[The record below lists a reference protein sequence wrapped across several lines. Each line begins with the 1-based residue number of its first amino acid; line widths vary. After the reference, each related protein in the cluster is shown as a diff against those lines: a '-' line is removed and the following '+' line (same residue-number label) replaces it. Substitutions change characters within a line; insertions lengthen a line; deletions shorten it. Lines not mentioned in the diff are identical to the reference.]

1 MGVPLI
7 EMILIWLVAPA
18 ILLTLSY
25 SFGLGASILFRKPLG
40 FPVAVV
46 LGFSTIVI
54 VGSLF
59 AFSTLTAPHSALIIA
74 MSGILI
80 FLVALTW
87 FRQYFNFDFIAA
99 LAGSLTY
106 FIYGL
111 PVIAYGHPSWAGWYR
126 LDDTATFLAVTDR
139 LMNVGRSVPAMINST
154 YDKYVESIFVA
165 APGSHFSYPIG
176 SFIPYGITSKLT
188 GLDLAWLYQPFLS
201 LCAGLTAM
209 VLVVILRDY
218 VKRGTA
224 LVAFSSISVLSSTLY
239 SYAMWGSIKELA
251 LLPPLVLFGWS
262 IFRVFNN
269 PRERIHQVIAVAS
282 LFAMILVG
290 GRASFGFLAVIVFVG
305 FLIRI
310 WPRNKIIFFTSL
322 GTFVTIG
329 VVLAYF
335 IRAGNA
341 FLGNLFIPIIG
352 DSGNLTQP
360 LSLFRI
366 MGVWPTQDTL
376 VTPGLKNIVFIFIT
390 IGFLF
395 TLAGL
400 YFSIR
405 RKEWIAP
412 TLVVASV
419 AVVANAQLW
428 GGIWLTGKAM
438 AMASVFTVLLA
449 CIGFHDLWLE
459 IRASD
464 KPLLRMLKRGWV
476 IPILGLLFGA
486 SVLLSDSYTYKN
498 VALAPY
504 RQTQDLKTIGELF
517 AGEGPALMTEYSDFG
532 PEYFLRKLDA
542 EGVGVLHVHPL
553 NMRDGTTPLTG
564 ASVGIDL
571 FTNATI
577 DRYNLLVL
585 RKSPIGSRPPMNYRL
600 VWSGERFTV
609 WKKRDIA
616 VEIKATLPL
625 GTNFSPAR
633 IPSCT
638 EVSDFLLQKAVG
650 DIVYTASR
658 DPVYLVDFAKGD
670 LPTQWIPIVPYTAG
684 IAKYGS
690 GGFARNIFVPQ
701 TRNYDLS
708 IAGTFYGR
716 LRLDVDGVPIYS
728 GNTVIELNSFL
739 AVHLTQTHLSA
750 GTHILSVIIDSPP
763 LMPGTDTP
771 SALGPIFISTQFAGD
786 VKVQR
791 VPNSELGQLC
801 KRNLD
806 WIAITSKK

>member
-1 MGVPLI
+1 
-7 EMILIWLVAPA
+7 MILIWLVAPA
-18 ILLTLSY
+18 IFVTLSY
-25 SFGLGASILFRKPLG
+25 SFGLGVSILLRKPLG
-40 FPVAVV
+40 FPIAVV

-74 MSGILI
+74 MTGILI

-87 FRQYFNFDFIAA
+87 FREYFKFDSIAA

-106 FIYGL
+106 FVYGL

-139 LMNVGRSVPAMINST
+139 LMNVGRTVPAVITSS
-154 YDKYVESIFVA
+154 YDKYIESIFVGA
-165 APGSHFSYPIG
+165 HSGHFSYPIG

-209 VLVVILRDY
+209 FLVVILRDY
-218 VKRGTA
+218 LSKRTL
-224 LVAFSSISVLSSTLY
+224 LVAISSISVLSSTLY
-239 SYAMWGSIKELA
+239 AYAMWGSIKELA
-251 LLPPLVLFGWS
+251 LLVPFALFGWAAFNFLKNPS
-262 IFRVFNN
+262 ERSHKIVAAISFLALIF
-269 PRERIHQVIAVAS
+269 IGGVAS
-282 LFAMILVG
+282 L
-290 GRASFGFLAVIVFVG
+290 GFLGTIIFIV

-310 WPRNKIIFFTSL
+310 WPRSRAIFFTSL
-322 GTFVTIG
+322 GTFAIFGT
-329 VVLAYF
+329 LLTF
-335 IRAGNA
+335 LIRSGNT
-341 FLGNLFIPIIG
+341 FLGNLLIPIIG

-376 VTPGLKNIVFIFIT
+376 LTPGFKGFVYIFIA
-390 IGFLF
+390 IGFFFAL
-395 TLAGL
+395 LGL
-400 YFSIR
+400 YLSIK

-412 TLVVASV
+412 TLVFSSI
-419 AVVANAQLW
+419 AVVANAHFW

-438 AMASVFTVLLA
+438 AIASPFLVLLA
-449 CIGFHDLWLE
+449 GIGFYELWLE
-459 IRASD
+459 IRTNS
-464 KPLLRMLKRGWV
+464 KSLVKLLRRSHV
-476 IPILGLLFGA
+476 IPALGLLFGA

-517 AGEGPALMTEYSDFG
+517 TGQGPALMTEYSDFG

-542 EGVGVLHVHPL
+542 EGVGLLRVHSL
-553 NMRDGTTPLTG
+553 NMRDGTTPLPG

-577 DRYNLLVL
+577 DRYNLLIL
-585 RKSPIGSRPPMNYRL
+585 RKSPIGSRPPMNYRI
-600 VWSGERFTV
+600 VWSGDRFTV
-609 WKKRDIA
+609 WKKRDIG

-625 GTNFSPAR
+625 GTNFGPSR

-638 EVSDFLLQKAVG
+638 EVSDFLSRKAVG
-650 DIVYTASR
+650 DIVYTAYR
-658 DPVYLVDFAKGD
+658 DPVYLVDFTKGD
-670 LPTQWIPIVPYTAG
+670 LPAQWIPMNPYTAG

-690 GGFARNIFVPQ
+690 GGFARNITVPQ
-701 TRNYDLS
+701 TRDYDFS

-716 LRLDVDGVPIYS
+716 MRLLIDGAQVYS

-739 AVHLTQTHLSA
+739 AVHLVQTRLSA
-750 GTHILSVIIDSPP
+750 GTHVLSVIIDSPS

-771 SALGPIFISTQFAGD
+771 SALGPIFLSTQFAGD

-806 WIAITSKK
+806 WIAIASKK